1 MQPHV
6 ETQIHSLLASC
17 RKLYA
22 LVEKQ
27 EDARQK
33 LAKLTKDVKSQ
44 MDAVESDFR
53 VVDAF
58 LEDPVPGEVETAE
71 TVASTV
77 VTDPRTGARV
87 LARPANF
94 G

>member
-6 ETQIHSLLASC
+6 EAQIHSLLASC

-58 LEDPVPGEVETAE
+58 LEDPVPGEVET
-71 TVASTV
+71 TI